1 MKVGKMLRY
10 ITIKQ
15 YMIMQLGV
23 YILYSLLVSIETMAV
38 SRYIFKKN
46 SNREVPL
53 LIVLNTIVLF
63 III

>member
-38 SRYIFKKN
+38 SRYIFK
-46 SNREVPL
+46 RILTGRLL